1 MNFRKTEYR
10 LKKPKHIF
18 KDIKYSTQNIIKKN
32 PKKLIP
38 NLSCRNFFHKSHKQP
53 IFLNTTNQF
62 DFDKLLL
69 KKSSSNLFQSN
80 DVDLVRNLNFDYL
93 EQINDNTL
101 LRENLIS
108 NSLQNNP
115 KEKEESKIFDFM
127 QEKLKHNENKK
138 DQLELPKL
146 QKIKKSNKYK
156 SYEIIQSHRKQIQ
169 NEMGEQIEKE
179 LINKIKN
186 LRNNMNEKKIE
197 KNEIFL
203 KIKKIELELDEIY
216 MENYFSKQKYKKQ
229 IDDIVKK
236 NLYDRKDEENKN
248 KAQAKL
254 EAKKKK
260 YNKSGNF
267 HMEIFNQNKAETNI
281 NNSSNSPN
289 VSNST
294 NKNNNNL
301 PSTTVNTNIKNE
313 EPRNNFDRMPSLKNM
328 DYSNIKNTSNQN
340 SKKNMS
346 KKSMEIFKI
355 NLLQTQR
362 KKEFQNFQSAQK
374 EKELTLKLELKNL
387 ENDLNKID
395 KELDETRKEEK
406 EIINK
411 LMLFYKELLF
421 KGNQTKKDGIVWI
434 IKSIWYLGENVPL
447 SFMPEFLDLES
458 IEYLFQLAQLQL
470 EIDYFTKKILEMK
483 LALKKDISSKYK
495 NDIIKL
501 NINNNKDNG
510 NKKNLINHKSKIFRD
525 MEKDSEEIEL
535 ENKKNVYT
543 ELVKEFEKKNLQF
556 EITNLPEVNRI
567 NKVKKHIE
575 KIKKDIVELKKNEI
589 KRISK
594 CFIENDYEEKYHTN
608 IETVLAALIGID
620 AKDTEMNK
628 FNLNKKDYLSK
639 LKKIRFFDH
648 EHIRK
653 ILSK

>member
-281 NNSSNSPN
+281 NNSPNSPN

-362 KKEFQNFQSAQK
+362 KKEFKSFQSAQK
-374 EKELTLKLELKNL
+374 EKKLTLKLELKNL

-406 EIINK
+406 EMINK

-483 LALKKDISSKYK
+483 LALKKEISSKYK

>member
-374 EKELTLKLELKNL
+374 EKELMLKLELKNL

>member
-294 NKNNNNL
+294 NKNNNL

-395 KELDETRKEEK
+395 KELDEIRKEEK

-501 NINNNKDNG
+501 NINNNKDNE
-510 NKKNLINHKSKIFRD
+510 NKKNFINHKSKIFRN

>member
-38 NLSCRNFFHKSHKQP
+38 NLSCRNFLHKSHKQP

-556 EITNLPEVNRI
+556 EITNLLEVNRI

-608 IETVLAALIGID
+608 IDTVLAALIGID

>member
-127 QEKLKHNENKK
+127 QEKLRHNENKK
-138 DQLELPKL
+138 EQFELPKL

-374 EKELTLKLELKNL
+374 EKELMLKLELKNL

>member
-374 EKELTLKLELKNL
+374 EKELMLKLELKNL

-483 LALKKDISSKYK
+483 LALKKDISSKYQ

>member
-374 EKELTLKLELKNL
+374 EKELMLKLELKNL

-406 EIINK
+406 ELINK

-483 LALKKDISSKYK
+483 LALKKDISSKYQ

>member
-483 LALKKDISSKYK
+483 LALKKDISTKYK

-510 NKKNLINHKSKIFRD
+510 NKKNLINHKSKIFRN

>member
-108 NSLQNNP
+108 NLLQNNP

>member
-236 NLYDRKDEENKN
+236 TLDERKDEENKN
-248 KAQAKL
+248 KAHAKL

-294 NKNNNNL
+294 NKNNNL

-535 ENKKNVYT
+535 ENKKNIYT

>member
-146 QKIKKSNKYK
+146 QKIKKTNKYK

-374 EKELTLKLELKNL
+374 EKKLTLKLELKNL

>member
-38 NLSCRNFFHKSHKQP
+38 NLSCRNFFHKSLKQP
-53 IFLNTTNQF
+53 IFLNATNQF

-146 QKIKKSNKYK
+146 QKIKKTNKYK

-374 EKELTLKLELKNL
+374 EKKLTLKLELKNL

>member
-1 MNFRKTEYR
+1 M
-10 LKKPKHIF
+10 
-18 KDIKYSTQNIIKKN
+18 
-32 PKKLIP
+32 
-38 NLSCRNFFHKSHKQP
+38 
-53 IFLNTTNQF
+53 NTTNQF

>member
-281 NNSSNSPN
+281 NNSPNSPN

-406 EIINK
+406 EMINK

>member
-374 EKELTLKLELKNL
+374 EKKLTLKLELKNL

-567 NKVKKHIE
+567 NKVKKYIE

>member
-294 NKNNNNL
+294 NKNNNL

-395 KELDETRKEEK
+395 KELDEIRKEEK

-483 LALKKDISSKYK
+483 LALKKDISSKYQ

-510 NKKNLINHKSKIFRD
+510 NKKNLINYKSKIFRD

>member
-62 DFDKLLL
+62 DFNKLLL

-374 EKELTLKLELKNL
+374 EKKLTLKLELKNL

-501 NINNNKDNG
+501 NINNNKDNK
-510 NKKNLINHKSKIFRD
+510 NKKNFINHKSKIFRD

>member
-260 YNKSGNF
+260 YIKSGNF

-340 SKKNMS
+340 SKK
-346 KKSMEIFKI
+346 I
-355 NLLQTQR
+355 
-362 KKEFQNFQSAQK
+362 
-374 EKELTLKLELKNL
+374 
-387 ENDLNKID
+387 
-395 KELDETRKEEK
+395 
-406 EIINK
+406 
-411 LMLFYKELLF
+411 
-421 KGNQTKKDGIVWI
+421 
-434 IKSIWYLGENVPL
+434 
-447 SFMPEFLDLES
+447 
-458 IEYLFQLAQLQL
+458 
-470 EIDYFTKKILEMK
+470 
-483 LALKKDISSKYK
+483 
-495 NDIIKL
+495 
-501 NINNNKDNG
+501 
-510 NKKNLINHKSKIFRD
+510 
-525 MEKDSEEIEL
+525 
-535 ENKKNVYT
+535 
-543 ELVKEFEKKNLQF
+543 
-556 EITNLPEVNRI
+556 
-567 NKVKKHIE
+567 
-575 KIKKDIVELKKNEI
+575 
-589 KRISK
+589 
-594 CFIENDYEEKYHTN
+594 
-608 IETVLAALIGID
+608 
-620 AKDTEMNK
+620 
-628 FNLNKKDYLSK
+628 
-639 LKKIRFFDH
+639 
-648 EHIRK
+648 
-653 ILSK
+653 

>member
-1 MNFRKTEYR
+1 
-10 LKKPKHIF
+10 
-18 KDIKYSTQNIIKKN
+18 
-32 PKKLIP
+32 
-38 NLSCRNFFHKSHKQP
+38 
-53 IFLNTTNQF
+53 
-62 DFDKLLL
+62 
-69 KKSSSNLFQSN
+69 
-80 DVDLVRNLNFDYL
+80 
-93 EQINDNTL
+93 
-101 LRENLIS
+101 
-108 NSLQNNP
+108 
-115 KEKEESKIFDFM
+115 
-127 QEKLKHNENKK
+127 
-138 DQLELPKL
+138 
-146 QKIKKSNKYK
+146 
-156 SYEIIQSHRKQIQ
+156 
-169 NEMGEQIEKE
+169 
-179 LINKIKN
+179 
-186 LRNNMNEKKIE
+186 
-197 KNEIFL
+197 
-203 KIKKIELELDEIY
+203 
-216 MENYFSKQKYKKQ
+216 
-229 IDDIVKK
+229 
-236 NLYDRKDEENKN
+236 
-248 KAQAKL
+248 
-254 EAKKKK
+254 
-260 YNKSGNF
+260 
-267 HMEIFNQNKAETNI
+267 MEIFNQNKAETNI

-535 ENKKNVYT
+535 ENKKNVYI

>member
-216 MENYFSKQKYKKQ
+216 MEIYFSKQKYKKQ

-236 NLYDRKDEENKN
+236 TLDERKDEENKN

-421 KGNQTKKDGIVWI
+421 KGNQIKKDGIVWI

-501 NINNNKDNG
+501 NINNNKDNE
-510 NKKNLINHKSKIFRD
+510 NKKNFINHKSKIFRN

>member
-236 NLYDRKDEENKN
+236 TLDERKDEENKN

>member
-294 NKNNNNL
+294 NKNNNL

-406 EIINK
+406 ELINK

-483 LALKKDISSKYK
+483 LALKKDISSKYQ

>member
-1 MNFRKTEYR
+1 
-10 LKKPKHIF
+10 
-18 KDIKYSTQNIIKKN
+18 
-32 PKKLIP
+32 
-38 NLSCRNFFHKSHKQP
+38 
-53 IFLNTTNQF
+53 
-62 DFDKLLL
+62 
-69 KKSSSNLFQSN
+69 
-80 DVDLVRNLNFDYL
+80 
-93 EQINDNTL
+93 
-101 LRENLIS
+101 
-108 NSLQNNP
+108 
-115 KEKEESKIFDFM
+115 
-127 QEKLKHNENKK
+127 
-138 DQLELPKL
+138 
-146 QKIKKSNKYK
+146 
-156 SYEIIQSHRKQIQ
+156 
-169 NEMGEQIEKE
+169 
-179 LINKIKN
+179 
-186 LRNNMNEKKIE
+186 
-197 KNEIFL
+197 
-203 KIKKIELELDEIY
+203 
-216 MENYFSKQKYKKQ
+216 
-229 IDDIVKK
+229 
-236 NLYDRKDEENKN
+236 
-248 KAQAKL
+248 
-254 EAKKKK
+254 
-260 YNKSGNF
+260 
-267 HMEIFNQNKAETNI
+267 
-281 NNSSNSPN
+281 
-289 VSNST
+289 
-294 NKNNNNL
+294 
-301 PSTTVNTNIKNE
+301 
-313 EPRNNFDRMPSLKNM
+313 
-328 DYSNIKNTSNQN
+328 
-340 SKKNMS
+340 MS

>member
-216 MENYFSKQKYKKQ
+216 MENYFSKQKYKKRV
-229 IDDIVKK
+229 DDIVKK

>member
-1 MNFRKTEYR
+1 
-10 LKKPKHIF
+10 
-18 KDIKYSTQNIIKKN
+18 
-32 PKKLIP
+32 
-38 NLSCRNFFHKSHKQP
+38 
-53 IFLNTTNQF
+53 
-62 DFDKLLL
+62 
-69 KKSSSNLFQSN
+69 
-80 DVDLVRNLNFDYL
+80 
-93 EQINDNTL
+93 
-101 LRENLIS
+101 
-108 NSLQNNP
+108 
-115 KEKEESKIFDFM
+115 
-127 QEKLKHNENKK
+127 
-138 DQLELPKL
+138 
-146 QKIKKSNKYK
+146 
-156 SYEIIQSHRKQIQ
+156 
-169 NEMGEQIEKE
+169 
-179 LINKIKN
+179 
-186 LRNNMNEKKIE
+186 
-197 KNEIFL
+197 
-203 KIKKIELELDEIY
+203 
-216 MENYFSKQKYKKQ
+216 
-229 IDDIVKK
+229 
-236 NLYDRKDEENKN
+236 
-248 KAQAKL
+248 
-254 EAKKKK
+254 
-260 YNKSGNF
+260 
-267 HMEIFNQNKAETNI
+267 MEIFNQNKAETNI

>member
-362 KKEFQNFQSAQK
+362 KKEFQNFLSAQK
-374 EKELTLKLELKNL
+374 EKKLTLKLELKNL

-501 NINNNKDNG
+501 NINNNKDNE
-510 NKKNLINHKSKIFRD
+510 NKKKFINHKSKIFRN

>member
-146 QKIKKSNKYK
+146 QKIKKTNKYK

-236 NLYDRKDEENKN
+236 TLDERKDEENKN
-248 KAQAKL
+248 KAHAKL

-374 EKELTLKLELKNL
+374 EKKLTLKLELKNL

-628 FNLNKKDYLSK
+628 FNLNKKDYFSK

>member
-374 EKELTLKLELKNL
+374 EKKLTLKLELKNL

-501 NINNNKDNG
+501 NINNNKDNE
-510 NKKNLINHKSKIFRD
+510 NKKKFINHKSKIFRN

>member
-38 NLSCRNFFHKSHKQP
+38 NLSYRNFFHKSHKQP

-281 NNSSNSPN
+281 NNSPNSPN

-483 LALKKDISSKYK
+483 LALKKEISSKYK

>member
-10 LKKPKHIF
+10 LKKPKYIF

-281 NNSSNSPN
+281 NNSPNSPN

-406 EIINK
+406 EMINK